1 MQGEAIVSFVVLKE
15 GIMPTMQLKEEL
27 TNHIRKTIG
36 PIAVPDQL
44 HFVKKLPKTRSG
56 KIMRRLLKAMSKNEP
71 IGDISTL
78 EDEASVDEIKAALA
92 ELQQTLDKF

>member
-1 MQGEAIVSFVVLKE
+1 MA
-15 GIMPTMQLKEEL
+15 
-27 TNHIRKTIG
+27 
-36 PIAVPDQL
+36 
-44 HFVKKLPKTRSG
+44 
-56 KIMRRLLKAMSKNEP
+56 KNEQ